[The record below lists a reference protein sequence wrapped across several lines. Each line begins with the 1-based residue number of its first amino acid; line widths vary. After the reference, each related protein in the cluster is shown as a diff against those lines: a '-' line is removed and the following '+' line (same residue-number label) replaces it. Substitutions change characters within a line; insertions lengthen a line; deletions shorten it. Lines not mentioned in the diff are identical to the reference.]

1 MRFVADTNTL
11 VSAILKPLSIP
22 AQALEVAREQGC
34 ICFSE
39 KTLAEA
45 TEVLSRNK
53 FDKYLP
59 ENKRMKQLQQI
70 AKQADFIS
78 VEPLSVLACRNP
90 KRQQIP
96 GTCRSC
102 LCLLHYYRRQRF
114 VSITSIPQHSYSFS
128 FRFFKYKFLI
138 NYLTFVRRMIL
149 HRLFDPAHGQQS
161 EKLTEIIKFIA
172 IFAAQFIGH
181 LHMHRTP
188 GL

>member
-78 VEPLSVLACRNP
+78 VEPLSVLACRDP
-90 KRQQIP
+90 KDN
-96 GTCRSC
+96 
-102 LCLLHYYRRQRF
+102 
-114 VSITSIPQHSYSFS
+114 
-128 FRFFKYKFLI
+128 KFLELAVAACASCI
-138 NYLTFVRRMIL
+138 ITGDKDLLVLHPFRNIPIL
-149 HRLFDPAHGQQS
+149 SPSDFLNTSF
-161 EKLTEIIKFIA
+161 
-172 IFAAQFIGH
+172 
-181 LHMHRTP
+181 
-188 GL
+188 